1 MLFMVTFTINIPP
14 LNVSIYASTMDPM
27 GHGQL
32 SFFGLQNRAKD
43 SRKKWEDRM
52 DHRMN
57 HRRSSGGSTGFH
69 RPKAGFHPTSA
80 PAGNGLYHL

>member
-1 MLFMVTFTINIPP
+1 MLYMVTMLAYMPAPWI
-14 LNVSIYASTMDPM
+14 LWGMDNCYFLGSQKSPKR
-27 GHGQL
+27 
-32 SFFGLQNRAKD
+32 FA
-43 SRKKWEDRM
+43 KKWEDRM

-69 RPKAGFHPTSA
+69 PPKAGFHTTSA